1 MIDLLL
7 KLGAF
12 LVAIAILIAVHELGH
27 FWVARRLGVKV
38 LRFSLGFGQPLLTWH
53 RRGDETEYVL
63 AAWPIG
69 GYVKMV
75 DEREEEVVDP
85 ADLPRAF
92 NRQPLWKR
100 SAIVVAGPLANFLFA
115 FLVYWLVLMAG
126 ETGLRP
132 EVGEVV
138 PESIAASAGFGPG
151 DLIERVAG
159 RETPTWNAVW
169 FALLRGA
176 LKGDDVPVQ
185 VRDRSGVSQERWLPR
200 GELGAL
206 DPARGFLA
214 SVGLTSPR
222 PELPPVIGELVP
234 GQPAQAAGLRTGDRV
249 TAIDAQPVRVW
260 EDLVDTVR
268 ARPGQRLEL
277 QVERGADTLRIPVVP
292 ATLIEGNERFGRIG
306 AGPNVPED
314 FFTRQEVF
322 VQLGPLAAAGAA
334 TTRVA
339 DVSVLTVRL
348 IGRMLTGRASIENLS
363 SPIGIADAAGRTA
376 SVGFESF
383 VKFLALLSV
392 SLGLLNLLPVP
403 VLDGGHLLFFAV
415 EAVIR
420 RPLPDEVLEQ
430 GQRLGIAL
438 LVVLMT
444 LAFYVDI
451 ARFLAP

>member
-1 MIDLLL
+1 MDLLL

-12 LVAIAILIAVHELGH
+12 LVAIAILITVHEFGH

-38 LRFSLGFGQPLLTWH
+38 LRFSLGFGSPLLTWH

-100 SAIVVAGPLANFLFA
+100 SAIVAAGPLANFLFA

-126 ETGLRP
+126 ESGVRP
-132 EVGEVV
+132 EVGEVL
-138 PESIAASAGFGPG
+138 PESIAASAGFTPG
-151 DLIERVAG
+151 DLIERVDQ
-159 RETPTWNAVW
+159 RDTPTWSAVW
-169 FALLRGA
+169 FALLQGA
-176 LKGDDVPVQ
+176 FGGEDVLVR
-185 VRDRSGVSQERWLPR
+185 VRDEAGRAQDRWLPSND
-200 GELGAL
+200 LDQL
-206 DPARGFLA
+206 DPARGFLT
-214 SVGLTSPR
+214 SVGLVGPR
-222 PELPPVIGELVP
+222 PVLPPVIGELVP
-234 GQPAQAAGLRTGDRV
+234 GQPALEAGMQAGDRI
-249 TAIDAQPVRVW
+249 TAINGQAVRVW
-260 EDLVDTVR
+260 ADVVEAVR
-268 ARPGQRLEL
+268 AHPGQPLTV
-277 QVERGADTLRIPVVP
+277 QVERGADTLLISLVP
-292 ATLIEGNERFGRIG
+292 AVMTEGDERFGRIG
-306 AGPNVPED
+306 AGPRVPD
-314 FFTRQEVF
+314 DLLVDQQVVVR
-322 VQLGPLAAAGAA
+322 LGPLAAAGAA
-334 TTRVA
+334 VTRIT
-339 DVSVLTVRL
+339 DVSVLTLRL
-348 IGRMLTGRASIENLS
+348 IGRMLVGRVSVENLS

-376 SVGFESF
+376 QVGFEPF

-420 RPLPDEVLEQ
+420 RPLPDSVMELS
-430 GQRLGIAL
+430 QRLGIAL
-438 LVVLMT
+438 LVGLMT

-451 ARFLAP
+451 ARFLGL